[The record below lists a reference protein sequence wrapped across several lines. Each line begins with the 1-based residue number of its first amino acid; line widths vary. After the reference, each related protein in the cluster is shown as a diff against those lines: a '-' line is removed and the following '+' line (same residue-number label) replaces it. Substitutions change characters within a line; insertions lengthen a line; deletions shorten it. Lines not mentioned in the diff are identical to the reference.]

1 MSDQD
6 QARAALLEKKAE
18 LEARLVRTHKHIHGR
33 EEPVSARFSEQV
45 KETEN
50 DGLVQALDAEGQ
62 AELLQV
68 NHALQ
73 RLDAGTWSTC
83 SRCGAQIGA
92 ARLAAIPFT
101 DSCIAC
107 AA

>member
-1 MSDQD
+1 MNHD
-6 QARAALLEKKAE
+6 QAKAALLEKKAE
-18 LEARLVRTHKHIHGR
+18 LEARLARTHKHIHGR

-50 DGLVQALDAEGQ
+50 DVLVHALDAEGQ
-62 AELLQV
+62 QELRQV

-73 RLDAGTWSTC
+73 RLDAGTWSVC
-83 SRCGAQIGA
+83 SSCGAAIGD

-101 DSCIAC
+101 DLCINC

>member
-50 DGLVQALDAEGQ
+50 DGL
-62 AELLQV
+62 
-68 NHALQ
+68 
-73 RLDAGTWSTC
+73 DAGTWSTC
-83 SRCGAQIGA
+83 SRC
-92 ARLAAIPFT
+92 
-101 DSCIAC
+101 
-107 AA
+107 